1 MSVIIP
7 PAIQTQRTVT
17 VFWILAVIPALGM
30 TAVFNQVL

>member
-7 PAIQTQRTVT
+7 PAIQTKSTVT
-17 VFWILAVIPALGM
+17 GFWVLAVIRALGM